1 MPVPSSAP
9 HDQITSNALA
19 QLMGKTGLP
28 IFLATGAGNIQT
40 AAASR
45 YCAILFTADTVLSAL
60 TFWDNGEPNVVAGRG
75 TQTLPAVPTPVTAMT
90 FPKGTYF
97 AANIHSL
104 TVSSGQCIVFP
115 A

>member
-75 TQTLPAVPTPVTAMT
+75 VQVPPTPVTAMT
-90 FPKGTYF
+90 FPKGAYF